1 MYYKLQIDET
11 GRNSLKEIPSF
22 FNTHIEKFNEL
33 SEVKTFLTD
42 RYGKMPRGKNKI
54 YRDTK
59 QGRTLEIGFTHS
71 FWNQDISHNSKSWFQ
86 TDWISISEVTEKPV
100 LLN

>member
-11 GRNSLKEIPSF
+11 GRNSLKEQPSL
-22 FNTHIEKFNEL
+22 FNTIVKKFREL
-33 SEVKTFLTD
+33 SEVKNYLAE
-42 RYGKMPRGKNKI
+42 RYDKIPKGKNKI
-54 YRDTK
+54 YQDTK
-59 QGRTLEIGFTHS
+59 QGESLEIGFTHS

-86 TDWISISEVTEKPV
+86 TDWISIFEVNEKPV

>member
-11 GRNSLKEIPSF
+11 GRNSLKEQSSF
-22 FNTHIEKFNEL
+22 FNTIIEKFSEI
-33 SEVKTFLTD
+33 SEVKDYLAE
-42 RYGKMPRGKNKI
+42 RYGKIPKGRNKI
-54 YRDTK
+54 YQDTK
-59 QGRTLEIGFTHS
+59 QGETLKVGFLHS

-86 TDWISISEVTEKPV
+86 TDRVSIFEVNEKPV